1 MAQKVSEKISD
12 WEEKVEKILEGT
24 KITESDFK
32 RKGASSEI
40 HARILEAV
48 QDEWNRCRNPVF
60 EERAFQIDFVGRTFS
75 RHGKVELAIE
85 VDTWWKPTGN
95 WVKLMDIN
103 STNKVWIY
111 VCREKDKASKQFESA
126 VKNFRKLAKLRGE
139 DSANNVTLFMKVADE
154 KTIKKFRL
162 FE

>member
-1 MAQKVSEKISD
+1 MTQRGSEKISN
-12 WEEKVEKILEGT
+12 WEEKVEKILEGI

-48 QDEWNRCRNPVF
+48 QDEWNKCRNPVF

-95 WVKLMDIN
+95 WVKLLDIN
-103 STNKVWIY
+103 SANKIWIY

-139 DSANNVTLFMKVADE
+139 DNANNVTLFMKVADE
-154 KTIKKFRL
+154 RDVKKFRL

>member
-1 MAQKVSEKISD
+1 LTQRGSEKISN
-12 WEEKVEKILEGT
+12 WEEKVEKILEGI

-48 QDEWNRCRNPVF
+48 QDEWNKCRNPVF

-95 WVKLMDIN
+95 WVKLLDIN
-103 STNKVWIY
+103 SANKIWIY

-139 DSANNVTLFMKVADE
+139 DNANNVTLFMKVADE
-154 KTIKKFRL
+154 RDVKKFRL